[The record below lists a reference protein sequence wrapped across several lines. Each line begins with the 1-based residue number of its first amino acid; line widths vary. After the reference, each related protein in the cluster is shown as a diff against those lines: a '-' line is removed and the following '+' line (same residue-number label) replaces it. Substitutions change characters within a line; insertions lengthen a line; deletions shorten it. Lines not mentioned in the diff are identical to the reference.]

1 MLDKLFMGFLLLIG
15 AVILN
20 VFATSIGL
28 STWYGYLL
36 DMSTLGFWLATKGVG
51 MFNLVWLYL
60 IYPFALGLLVHYSNL
75 LMELIDLF

>member
-20 VFATSIGL
+20 VIASSLGL
-28 STWYGYLL
+28 STWYWYLL
-36 DMSTLGFWLATKGVG
+36 DMSTLGIWAATKGVG
-51 MFNLVWLYL
+51 FFSLVWLYL
-60 IYPFALGLLVHYSNL
+60 VYPFALGILVHYSNL